1 MSFLNRCIWVALL
14 AFGVLSQPGLAV
26 DDAGR
31 DLREMQEQNRRR
43 EVLDTAHQELE
54 RRAAEKP
61 QEREKKLAPEVPEV
75 SFELK
80 KVIHTP
86 SRVLSEKELS
96 EIFSKYEGRVVF
108 LKDLYALLDEVNAL
122 YERKGYIV
130 AKAFLRPQNIENGTV
145 EITLVEGETE
155 SAEITGN

>member
-1 MSFLNRCIWVALL
+1 MSFFNRCVLVALL
-14 AFGVLSQPGLAV
+14 AFGVLSQPGLAL

-80 KVIHTP
+80 KVFNQPKVQFTFQF
-86 SRVLSEKELS
+86 RTEL
-96 EIFSKYEGRVVF
+96 
-108 LKDLYALLDEVNAL
+108 
-122 YERKGYIV
+122 
-130 AKAFLRPQNIENGTV
+130 
-145 EITLVEGETE
+145 
-155 SAEITGN
+155 